1 MKKFLLSIF
10 CLFSLV
16 SVATADEAVFNFTAP
31 VGLTPSITDDMFNTT
46 DTEGAYEFAI
56 SETTF
61 TSNGVTLNTTN
72 GSTAS
77 RIWKAASGKY
87 DLRLYKTATMTIT
100 APNGGTITSIAFT
113 GGTVNS
119 FSADNGTVD
128 GKNWTGSASKVV
140 FTWSG
145 SAKTQKINDITV
157 TFSTDPA
164 AETVAAPIFSVAS
177 CAQYNPF
184 SVELTT
190 EEEEASIYYTL
201 DGSDPEENGTEY
213 TAPIEINEFGTT
225 TTIKAATCLEG
236 DWSNVATATYSLE
249 VAAPAFSVKG
259 GVYEKLT
266 GNSALQFTTETN
278 GATILYN
285 NRGGDPITAGSKS
298 YGSLSVLSTAEV
310 KAVAFV
316 KNAEGD
322 SIFSNIV
329 TEKY

>member
-16 SVATADEAVFNFTAP
+16 SFATAEEAVFNFTAP

-46 DTEGAYEFAI
+46 DTEGAYDFAI

-100 APNGGTITSIAFT
+100 APDGGTITSITFT

-157 TFSTDPA
+157 TYTAGSTESPTIA
-164 AETVAAPIFSVAS
+164 TPTFSVEAGT
-177 CAQYNPF
+177 QYNPF
-184 SVELTT
+184 SVEITA
-190 EEEEASIYYTL
+190 EEDATVYYTL
-201 DGSDPEENGTEY
+201 DGTEP
-213 TAPIEINEFGTT
+213 TAESAVYSEPIAFNEFGTKA
-225 TTIKAATCLEG
+225 TIKAIAVLEG
-236 DWSNVATATYSLE
+236 EWSKDRK
-249 VAAPAFSVKG
+249 SV
-259 GVYEKLT
+259 V
-266 GNSALQFTTETN
+266 
-278 GATILYN
+278 
-285 NRGGDPITAGSKS
+285 
-298 YGSLSVLSTAEV
+298 
-310 KAVAFV
+310 
-316 KNAEGD
+316 
-322 SIFSNIV
+322 
-329 TEKY
+329 

>member
-16 SVATADEAVFNFTAP
+16 GFATAEEAVFNFTAP

-46 DTEGAYEFAI
+46 DTEGAYDFAI

-100 APNGGTITSIAFT
+100 APAGGTITSITFT

-140 FTWSG
+140 FTWNS
-145 SAKTQKINDITV
+145 SAKT
-157 TFSTDPA
+157 
-164 AETVAAPIFSVAS
+164 
-177 CAQYNPF
+177 
-184 SVELTT
+184 
-190 EEEEASIYYTL
+190 
-201 DGSDPEENGTEY
+201 
-213 TAPIEINEFGTT
+213 
-225 TTIKAATCLEG
+225 
-236 DWSNVATATYSLE
+236 
-249 VAAPAFSVKG
+249 
-259 GVYEKLT
+259 
-266 GNSALQFTTETN
+266 
-278 GATILYN
+278 
-285 NRGGDPITAGSKS
+285 
-298 YGSLSVLSTAEV
+298 
-310 KAVAFV
+310 
-316 KNAEGD
+316 
-322 SIFSNIV
+322 
-329 TEKY
+329 